1 MVPSVFVAMEALPR
15 TASGKIDRQRLPEP
29 GRARQTEEGYMAPR
43 TPVEQAIASI
53 WGDLLRVERVGAS
66 DNFFDLGGH
75 SLLATQVISRLRE
88 AFGLELPLRILFE
101 TPTVEELALA
111 IAQARA
117 EQAAPDE
124 LARLLE
130 EIEKESPVPPAPSR
144 PS

>member
-1 MVPSVFVAMEALPR
+1 
-15 TASGKIDRQRLPEP
+15 
-29 GRARQTEEGYMAPR
+29 MAPR

-130 EIEKESPVPPAPSR
+130 EIEKESPAPPAPSR

>member
-1 MVPSVFVAMEALPR
+1 V
-15 TASGKIDRQRLPEP
+15 SGIWSEVLRL
-29 GRARQTEEGYMAPR
+29 
-43 TPVEQAIASI
+43 
-53 WGDLLRVERVGAS
+53 ERVGVRQS
-66 DNFFDLGGH
+66 FFELGGH

-130 EIEKESPVPPAPSR
+130 EIEKESPAPPAPSR